1 MLKVKLVR
9 GKNVGALSVSQFL
22 PKLRDTGM
30 FVCDQSWFSLSC
42 HKKDLNTSFSVSR
55 NATTPKKAR
64 SDLQWRLKRERKK
77 PRKINARERQKN
89 IMIKVRQSTKEL
101 RMFQGP
107 TESPSIPFFKL
118 SQPPFFCSRR
128 PLKTGFISI
137 VCFLSSF

>member
-77 PRKINARERQKN
+77 LRKINARERQK
-89 IMIKVRQSTKEL
+89 KHYDKGKAEHKRVEDVSRSYRKPKYSFFQVESASVFLFSSSTENW
-101 RMFQGP
+101 FY
-107 TESPSIPFFKL
+107 
-118 SQPPFFCSRR
+118 
-128 PLKTGFISI
+128 
-137 VCFLSSF
+137 